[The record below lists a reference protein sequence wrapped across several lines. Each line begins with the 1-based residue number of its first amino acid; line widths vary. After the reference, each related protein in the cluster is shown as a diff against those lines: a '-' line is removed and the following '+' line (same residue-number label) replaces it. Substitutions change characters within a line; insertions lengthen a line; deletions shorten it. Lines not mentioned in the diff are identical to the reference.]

1 MIKRILSGMR
11 PTGKLH
17 LGNLQGALK
26 NWVDLQNDGCH
37 DCFYFVADWHAL
49 TSDYST
55 PDQIRENSL
64 DMVIDWLSAGLDPEK
79 STLFVQSAV
88 KEHAELYL
96 LLGMITPLS
105 WLERNPT
112 YKEMREELT
121 GKDLSTYGFLGY
133 PVLQAADIIIYKG
146 QGVPVGVDQLPHV
159 ELTREIARR
168 VNFLYRE
175 IFPVPDPL
183 LTEVPKLLGIDGRK
197 MSKSYGNSIYICD
210 EGDELKTKVSS
221 MFTDPQRMRRKDPGN
236 PDICNVYSFHQ
247 LYPEDGEVAQ
257 IAVDGRTAGIGCT
270 DCKKRLYE
278 RMLLPVPEEAETE
291 EGEGAP
297 REELVRQ
304 LLEYQVFKEAASALE
319 TRPVLERDVFRRGSH
334 EGDVEGTPEDEA
346 LVEAGIFDLVAALE
360 RVIAASGSRELLE
373 IDLEKISLADRINE
387 IMEILAKNKSL
398 TFHELLGEASS
409 KRQIIYT
416 FLAVLDLVKLRMVR
430 AFQNE
435 SSGIIRIFLAVEE

>member
-1 MIKRILSGMR
+1 MTKRILSGMR

-26 NWVDLQNDGCH
+26 NWVNLQDDGCH

-64 DMVIDWLSAGLDPEK
+64 DMVIDWLSVGLDPEK
-79 STLFVQSAV
+79 STLFVQSAI

-96 LLGMITPLS
+96 LLGMITPLP

-146 QGVPVGVDQLPHV
+146 QGVPVGIDQLPHV

-168 VNFLYRE
+168 FNFLYRE
-175 IFPVPDPL
+175 VFPVPDPL

-236 PDICNVYSFHQ
+236 PQICNVYSFHQ
-247 LYPEDGEVAQ
+247 LYTEEGDVAQ
-257 IAVDGRTAGIGCT
+257 IATDCRAAGIGCT

-278 RMLLPVPEEAETE
+278 RMLLAMSPIHERRNHFSRHLDDV
-291 EGEGAP
+291 
-297 REELVRQ
+297 REIIERGNR
-304 LLEYQVFKEAASALE
+304 KASAVAKATME
-319 TRPVLERDVFRRGSH
+319 EVRD
-334 EGDVEGTPEDEA
+334 A
-346 LVEAGIFDLVAALE
+346 M
-360 RVIAASGSRELLE
+360 
-373 IDLEKISLADRINE
+373 KI
-387 IMEILAKNKSL
+387 
-398 TFHELLGEASS
+398 
-409 KRQIIYT
+409 
-416 FLAVLDLVKLRMVR
+416 
-430 AFQNE
+430 
-435 SSGIIRIFLAVEE
+435 

>member
-1 MIKRILSGMR
+1 MR

-26 NWVDLQNDGCH
+26 NWVDLQNDGRH

-64 DMVIDWLSAGLDPEK
+64 EMVIDWLSVGLDPEK
-79 STLFVQSAV
+79 STLFVQSTI

-96 LLGMITPLS
+96 LLGMITPLP

-112 YKEMREELT
+112 YKEMKEELT
-121 GKDLSTYGFLGY
+121 EKDLTTYGFLGY

-168 VNFLYRE
+168 FNFLYRE
-175 IFPVPDPL
+175 VFPVPEPL

-197 MSKSYGNSIYICD
+197 MSKSYGNSIYISD

-236 PDICNVYSFHQ
+236 PEICNVYSFHQ
-247 LYPEDGEVAQ
+247 LYSEEADVVQ
-257 IAVDGRTAGIGCT
+257 INTDCRTAGIGCT

-278 RMLLPVPEEAETE
+278 RMLPAMSPIHERRNDYSRCLDDVRDIIEQGNRKAAVVAKATMEEV
-291 EGEGAP
+291 
-297 REELVRQ
+297 RE
-304 LLEYQVFKEAASALE
+304 AM
-319 TRPVLERDVFRRGSH
+319 
-334 EGDVEGTPEDEA
+334 
-346 LVEAGIFDLVAALE
+346 
-360 RVIAASGSRELLE
+360 
-373 IDLEKISLADRINE
+373 KI
-387 IMEILAKNKSL
+387 
-398 TFHELLGEASS
+398 
-409 KRQIIYT
+409 
-416 FLAVLDLVKLRMVR
+416 
-430 AFQNE
+430 
-435 SSGIIRIFLAVEE
+435 